1 MHKISSKLTLTETFN
16 LGSGIDVE
24 HSNPTFSLDTFLLMM
39 IYTQIEFWL
48 QKTHWF
54 RTNKRYCRNSYFD
67 YISPHCDLDLED
79 RIPFF
84 RMTFWVMVVHH
95 NTKFG
100 YKRLQTNTQ
109 PSGNKYVSRALQPS
123 PLKTPQCFPF
133 SSKIIHHTQHKKR
146 SNVAATSQLTW
157 TGMLG

>member
-1 MHKISSKLTLTETFN
+1 MTLTLNTAIQHFHWM
-16 LGSGIDVE
+16 II
-24 HSNPTFSLDTFLLMM
+24 LLMM
-39 IYTQIEFWL
+39 IYIQIEFGY
-48 QKTHWF
+48 
-54 RTNKRYCRNSYFD
+54 KRLTGLELIKHIVETVFID

-84 RMTFWVMVVHH
+84 RMTFRLMLVHH
-95 NTKFG
+95 NTKLG

-109 PSGNKYVSRALQPS
+109 PSGNKYVSRALHPS

-133 SSKIIHHTQHKKR
+133 SSKIIHHTQRKKR
-146 SNVAATSQLTW
+146 SNVAATSQLMW